1 MCSGM
6 TRDPHPNL
14 FFLLG
19 EPGVVLPWTNLSNI
33 MQTLRVKSAPRYCI
47 PEYCSRSR
55 QLCLRTRVPDER
67 P

>member
-19 EPGVVLPWTNLSNI
+19 EPGVVVPWSNLSNI
-33 MQTLRVKSAPRYCI
+33 MQILRAEIASRYCI
-47 PEYCSRSR
+47 PKYYS
-55 QLCLRTRVPDER
+55 
-67 P
+67 